1 VLRLY
6 ANPHVRQIE
15 GEMSHQAIWFVGR
28 NGDLKGS
35 ILANLLL
42 IRQLGIA
49 KTGRVELRHSKIRAS
64 RTDRG
69 ESEQTL
75 PIMERMGFV
84 KEEVGRN
91 HLAG

>member
-1 VLRLY
+1 MRYPPGPGCKKRNIAPSRYGL
-6 ANPHVRQIE
+6 Q
-15 GEMSHQAIWFVGR
+15 GR

-64 RTDRG
+64 RTDRE